1 MTSRSATRL
10 FLPHLGRIAAYPPID
25 SEPPRREIDTVAR
38 PTADA
43 TPMNTRALIVLC
55 LLPAFSHA
63 QDSPLQREIDTVLKR
78 PEYKHARWG
87 ILAVDAATGKPVFE
101 HNADQ
106 LFAPASV
113 TKLYSCAAAQV
124 ALGADHR
131 FETPVYQ
138 RGDDLILV
146 AKGDLTLGGRTTKD
160 GNLAFAD
167 DDHIYSGAAKS
178 TTGLTDTDPLAGLKD
193 LARQVKEAGVKEVK
207 GDVLIDT
214 RMFETATGSGSGPGI
229 VTPILVNDN
238 IVDVIVKPGEKAG
251 ESASYELRP
260 KTDFV
265 QVDARV
271 DTVAEAGRLN
281 ITVRR
286 VGPRRYVV
294 RGRIPLGTKPQ
305 VRICAVDDPAG
316 FARALFIDAL
326 RAEGVKVAASGL
338 REPEGEL
345 PEAESYSK
353 LTRVALHRS
362 LPLSEAL
369 KVTLKVSH
377 NLYAS
382 TLPMLLAVKEGKRT
396 LGQGLRIQGKTLASL
411 GVDVEGISLESG
423 AGGGDGDKVSPRAT
437 VQLLQA
443 MKKRDDWPAF
453 EAALPILGVDG
464 TLHDVVKKDSPA
476 RGKVKGKTGTYT
488 DQNLLLGRSHLRA
501 KSLGGVMTT
510 AKGRDLILTIF
521 VNDATLTKGATA
533 SRDGKAIGRLCEV
546 IYEHAP

>member
-1 MTSRSATRL
+1 
-10 FLPHLGRIAAYPPID
+10 
-25 SEPPRREIDTVAR
+25 
-38 PTADA
+38 
-43 TPMNTRALIVLC
+43 MNLSRALLVVC
-55 LLPAFSHA
+55 LVPAISPA
-63 QDSPLQREIDTVLKR
+63 QDSPLRRELDAVLKR

-87 ILAVDAATGKPVFE
+87 ILAVDAATGQPVFE

-113 TKLYSCAAAQV
+113 TKLFSCAAALA

-160 GNLAFAD
+160 GNMAFAD
-167 DDHIYSGAAKS
+167 DDHIYSAAAKA

-193 LARQVKEAGVKEVK
+193 LARQVREAGVKEVK

-214 RMFETATGSGSGPGI
+214 RLFETAAGSGSGPSI
-229 VTPILVNDN
+229 VTPIMVNDN
-238 IVDVIVKPGEKAG
+238 IVDVILKPGEKAG
-251 ESASYELRP
+251 EPASYELRP

-294 RGRIPLGTKPQ
+294 RGRIPLGTPPQ
-305 VRICAVDDPAG
+305 VRVCAVDDPAG
-316 FARALFIDAL
+316 FARALFLDCL
-326 RAEGVKVAASGL
+326 RGEGVKVSASGL
-338 REPEGEL
+338 REPEGER
-345 PEAESYSK
+345 PEPESYSK
-353 LTRVALHRS
+353 LKRVALHRS

-382 TLPMLLAVKEGKRT
+382 TLPLLLAVKEGQRT
-396 LGQGLRIQGKTLASL
+396 LSQGMQIQGKTLASL
-411 GVDVEGISLESG
+411 GVEVEGISLESG
-423 AGGGDGDKVSPRAT
+423 AGGGDGDKVSPRVT

-443 MKKRDDWPAF
+443 MRKRPDWPAF

-464 TLHDVVKKDSPA
+464 TLHDVVNKDSPA

-501 KSLGGVMTT
+501 KSLAGVMTT
-510 AKGRDLILTIF
+510 AKGRGLVFCVF

-533 SRDGKAIGRLCEV
+533 SRDGKAIGRVCE
-546 IYEHAP
+546 ILYEHVP

>member
-1 MTSRSATRL
+1 
-10 FLPHLGRIAAYPPID
+10 
-25 SEPPRREIDTVAR
+25 
-38 PTADA
+38 
-43 TPMNTRALIVLC
+43 MNTPRALLALC
-55 LLPAFSHA
+55 LLPAITHA
-63 QDSPLQREIDTVLKR
+63 QDSPLRRELDTVLKR

-87 ILAVDAATGKPVFE
+87 ILAVDAATGKPIFE

-113 TKLYSCAAAQV
+113 TKLYSCAAAQIV
-124 ALGADHR
+124 LGPDHR
-131 FETPVYQ
+131 FETPVYK
-138 RGDDLILV
+138 RGGDLILV
-146 AKGDLTLGGRTTKD
+146 AKGDLTMGGRTTKD
-160 GNLAFAD
+160 GNMAFAD
-167 DDHIYSGAAKS
+167 DDHIYAGPTKS

-193 LARQVKEAGVKEVK
+193 LARQVKESGVKDVK

-214 RMFETATGSGSGPGI
+214 RMFETAAGSGSGPGI

-238 IVDVIVKPGEKAG
+238 IIDVIVRPGAKAG
-251 ESASYELRP
+251 DQAPYELRP

-265 QVDARV
+265 QIDARV
-271 DTVAEAGRLN
+271 ETVAEAGRLT

-294 RGRIPLGTKPQ
+294 RGRIPLGTRPQ

-316 FARALFIDAL
+316 FARALFLDAL
-326 RAEGVKVAASGL
+326 RDEGIRVTASGL

-345 PEAESYSK
+345 PEAESYTK
-353 LTRVALHRS
+353 LQRVALHRS

-396 LGQGLRIQGKTLASL
+396 LSQGMRIQGKTLASL

-437 VQLLQA
+437 VQLLQL
-443 MKKRDDWPAF
+443 MKKRPDWPAF

-488 DQNLLLGRSHLRA
+488 DQNLLLGRAHLRA
-501 KSLGGVMTT
+501 KSLAGVMTT
-510 AKGRDLILTIF
+510 AKGRELAICIF
-521 VNDATLTKGATA
+521 VNDATLAKGATS
-533 SRDGKAIGRLCEV
+533 SRDGKAIGRLCEAL
-546 IYEHAP
+546 YEHAP